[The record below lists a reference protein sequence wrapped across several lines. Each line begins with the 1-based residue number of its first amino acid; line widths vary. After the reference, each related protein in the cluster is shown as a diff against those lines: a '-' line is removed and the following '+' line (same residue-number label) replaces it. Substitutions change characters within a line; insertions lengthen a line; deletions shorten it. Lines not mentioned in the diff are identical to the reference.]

1 MFSQENIGYE
11 WNYSRLGPDYWPHL
25 DPSCAGVRQSPIN
38 IDSSQAI
45 YKHIK
50 PIEFFN
56 YGSSS
61 NWTIEQTKTGGF
73 CAFSLFIN
81 II

>member
-1 MFSQENIGYE
+1 MSKQIFSQENVAYE

-61 NWTIEQTKTGGF
+61 NWTIEQTKTGGI
-73 CAFSLFIN
+73 CAL
-81 II
+81 